1 MEIVSS
7 RGINQSSRAVS
18 YLEPTIAAQNRP
30 PDRQDHAQLSSQLSN
45 NRFSQ
50 PSLASSVSLEN
61 TQINST
67 QFSSSTVN
75 TSAPSQNLSGQVNRK
90 SRMNQSTESVINS
103 DEIAR
108 LDIIRKK
115 LEQPCDLDQLN
126 HLTDSLPAILG
137 DPPHC

>member
-1 MEIVSS
+1 MVSS
-7 RGINQSSRAVS
+7 CGIDQSSRAVS
-18 YLEPTIAAQNRP
+18 YLEPPIDAQAHP
-30 PDRQDHAQLSSQLSN
+30 PDIPHSQLSSQLSN

-108 LDIIRKK
+108 LDIVRN
-115 LEQPCDLDQLN
+115 LSN
-126 HLTDSLPAILG
+126 HVT
-137 DPPHC
+137 